1 MAFNARDI
9 GRSIRNQ
16 ANQALDSVKADA
28 RASVQNFVGDR
39 LNTGIGFV
47 DNFIGNA
54 VGRAF
59 DGFTSSFGFGKSA
72 RSGNLPNATKG
83 KVKTPTLARFS
94 TTSVES
100 DWRVKLS
107 VPDKIAGSPL
117 LEPMRKTG
125 NHMIFPYTPTIIIS
139 HSSNYNSLN
148 PVHTNYPF
156 QIYEN
161 SQSDDITITGEFI
174 VENAAEGQ
182 YWVAVIHYLRTMTK
196 MFYGTDGAP
205 PLACR
210 LSGYGDYVFNN
221 VPVVIS
227 NFTVDLP
234 SDVDYIA
241 VPLSVNIGEDE
252 DGAPISNSGTTWAPT
267 ASQIS
272 VTLKPT
278 YSRRRVSTFNLND
291 FVEGKYINGGEGFI

>member
-1 MAFNARDI
+1 MAFNARDL
-9 GRSIRNQ
+9 GRSLRNQ
-16 ANQALDSVKADA
+16 ANQALDNVKADA

-39 LNTGIGFV
+39 LNTGVGFV
-47 DNFIGNA
+47 NSFIDNA

-72 RSGNLPNATKG
+72 RSGNLPTATKG

-107 VPDKIAGSPL
+107 VPDKIANSNL
-117 LEPMRKTG
+117 LAPMRKTG

-139 HSSNYNSLN
+139 HSANYNSLN

-174 VENAAEGQ
+174 VENAEEGQ

-196 MFYGTDGAP
+196 MFYGSDGAP

-221 VPVVIS
+221 VPVVVVS
-227 NFTVDLP
+227 FNTTLP
-234 SDVDYIA
+234 PDVDYIKA
-241 VPLSVNIGEDE
+241 DIGPN
-252 DGAPISNSGTTWAPT
+252 GSWAPT
-267 ASQIS
+267 KSDVA
-272 VTLKPT
+272 VTLMPA
-278 YSRRRVSTFNLND
+278 YSRDKVNKFSLDKFVSS
-291 FVEGKYINGGEGFI
+291 K